1 MLWFQASY
9 DTTTGERGS
18 CINLK
23 GRESRVRVEV
33 CFSLRKGL
41 LDSQS
46 RTRLQDCVRQ
56 TEKKE
61 VNGEVASVWRR
72 ARGGQSL
79 SRE

>member
-1 MLWFQASY
+1 M
-9 DTTTGERGS
+9 
-18 CINLK
+18 
-23 GRESRVRVEV
+23 EV

-41 LDSQS
+41 LDNQS
-46 RTRLQDCVRQ
+46 RTRLQDCARQ